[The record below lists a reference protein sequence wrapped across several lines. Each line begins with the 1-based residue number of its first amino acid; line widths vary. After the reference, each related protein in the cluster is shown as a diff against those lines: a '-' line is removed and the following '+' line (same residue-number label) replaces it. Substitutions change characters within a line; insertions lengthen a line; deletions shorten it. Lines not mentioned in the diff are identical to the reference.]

1 MIIQVRVAVSSGW
14 LTFTGHAPAGSDR
27 ECYGLPSGASRA
39 AFWSA
44 RMGYDI
50 PDGRGLIWQVGCRV

>member
-1 MIIQVRVAVSSGW
+1 MIIQVRVAVSDGW

-27 ECYGLPSGASRA
+27 ECYALERGVSRA
-39 AFWSA
+39 AFWGK